1 MGMDPQQPGYG
12 SPPPPPPY
20 GAPVPPVGSAG
31 SQWGPTSMGMEAHIA
46 AGLSYIWILGLI
58 FFFVEKSNRFVRFHA
73 AQAILLGIAGVVLF
87 FVWIVLGVV
96 GTAISIADQTGIVSL
111 AFSCISICI
120 PSLLALG
127 LFVLSVWGLIAGF
140 TGKYVKMPIIG
151 DIAER
156 WAGGP
161 IPA

>member
-1 MGMDPQQPGYG
+1 
-12 SPPPPPPY
+12 
-20 GAPVPPVGSAG
+20 
-31 SQWGPTSMGMEAHIA
+31 MGMEAHIA

-73 AQAILLGIAGVVLF
+73 AQAILLGIGGVVLF
-87 FVWIVLGVV
+87 FIYVVLSIIS
-96 GTAISIADQTGIVSL
+96 ASIATVDQTGIATL
-111 AFSCISICI
+111 AFTCIFSCI
-120 PSLLALG
+120 PLLLSLG
-127 LFVLSVWGLIAGF
+127 LFGLSIWGLIAGF
-140 TGKYVKMPIIG
+140 TGQYVKMPIIG

>member
-1 MGMDPQQPGYG
+1 
-12 SPPPPPPY
+12 
-20 GAPVPPVGSAG
+20 
-31 SQWGPTSMGMEAHIA
+31 MGMEAHIA

-96 GTAISIADQTGIVSL
+96 GTAISVADQTGIVSL
-111 AFSCISICI
+111 AFSCIFTCI

-127 LFVLSVWGLIAGF
+127 LFALSIWGLIAGF

>member
-1 MGMDPQQPGYG
+1 
-12 SPPPPPPY
+12 
-20 GAPVPPVGSAG
+20 
-31 SQWGPTSMGMEAHIA
+31 MEAHIA

-73 AQAILLGIAGVVLF
+73 AQAILLGIGGVVLAI
-87 FVWIVLGVV
+87 VWIVL
-96 GTAISIADQTGIVSL
+96 TAITGALTTVDQSGLATLAFGCIGFCIPVLLWVGLIGVSL
-111 AFSCISICI
+111 
-120 PSLLALG
+120 
-127 LFVLSVWGLIAGF
+127 WGLVAGL
-140 TGKYVKMPIIG
+140 TGQYVKMPIIG

>member
-1 MGMDPQQPGYG
+1 
-12 SPPPPPPY
+12 
-20 GAPVPPVGSAG
+20 
-31 SQWGPTSMGMEAHIA
+31 MGMEAHIA

-73 AQAILLGIAGVVLF
+73 AQAILLGIGGVALYF
-87 FVWIVLGVV
+87 IWIVLGFLSA
-96 GTAISIADQTGIVSL
+96 AIGITDQTGIATL
-111 AFSCISICI
+111 AFSCIFTCI
-120 PSLLALG
+120 PGLLALG
-127 LFVLSVWGLIAGF
+127 LFGLSIWGLISGF

>member
-1 MGMDPQQPGYG
+1 MSPQG
-12 SPPPPPPY
+12 SP
-20 GAPVPPVGSAG
+20 GSK
-31 SQWGPTSMGMEAHIA
+31 WGPTSMGMEAHIA

-73 AQAILLGIAGVVLF
+73 AQAILLGIGGVVLF
-87 FVWIVLGVV
+87 FIVIVLG
-96 GTAISIADQTGIVSL
+96 AISGAIASVDNTGILALASL
-111 AFSCISICI
+111 CIFTCI
-120 PSLLALG
+120 PSLLGLG
-127 LFVLSVWGLIAGF
+127 LFGLSVWGLIAGF
-140 TGKYVKMPIIG
+140 TGQYVKMPIIG

>member
-1 MGMDPQQPGYG
+1 
-12 SPPPPPPY
+12 
-20 GAPVPPVGSAG
+20 
-31 SQWGPTSMGMEAHIA
+31 MGMEAHIA

-73 AQAILLGIAGVVLF
+73 AQAILLLIGGVVLF
-87 FVWIVLGVV
+87 FIWIVLGFISV
-96 GTAISIADQTGIVSL
+96 AISAADQTGFVSL
-111 AFSCISICI
+111 AFSCITTCI
-120 PSLLALG
+120 PALLALG

-140 TGKYVKMPIIG
+140 TGQYVKMPIIG
-151 DIAER
+151 DIAEQ

>member
-1 MGMDPQQPGYG
+1 MGL
-12 SPPPPPPY
+12 
-20 GAPVPPVGSAG
+20 
-31 SQWGPTSMGMEAHIA
+31 EAHIA

-127 LFVLSVWGLIAGF
+127 LVALSLWGLIAGF
-140 TGKYVKMPIIG
+140 SGNYVKMPIIG

>member
-1 MGMDPQQPGYG
+1 
-12 SPPPPPPY
+12 
-20 GAPVPPVGSAG
+20 
-31 SQWGPTSMGMEAHIA
+31 MGMEAHIA

-73 AQAILLGIAGVVLF
+73 AQAILLGIAGIALYIVDFVVL
-87 FVWIVLGVV
+87 G
-96 GTAISIADQTGIVSL
+96 AISTALFASDSSGILGSASVCV
-111 AFSCISICI
+111 FTCI
-120 PSLLALG
+120 PAILG
-127 LFVLSVWGLIAGF
+127 LVLLGFSVWGLIAGF
-140 TGKYVKMPIIG
+140 TGQYVKMPIIG

>member
-1 MGMDPQQPGYG
+1 
-12 SPPPPPPY
+12 
-20 GAPVPPVGSAG
+20 
-31 SQWGPTSMGMEAHIA
+31 MGMEAHIA

-87 FVWIVLGVV
+87 FVWIVLGIV
-96 GTAISIADQTGIVSL
+96 GTGISIADQTGFVSL
-111 AFSCISICI
+111 AFSCISLCI
-120 PSLLALG
+120 PSLLGLG
-127 LFVLSVWGLIAGF
+127 LFGLSVWGLIAGF

>member
-31 SQWGPTSMGMEAHIA
+31 SKWGPTSIGMEAHIA
-46 AGLSYIWILGLI
+46 AGLSYIWILGII

-73 AQAILLGIAGVVLF
+73 AQSILLGIASIAL
-87 FVWIVLGVV
+87 WIVWFIV
-96 GTAISIADQTGIVSL
+96 GSVLST
-111 AFSCISICI
+111 
-120 PSLLALG
+120 ALG
-127 LFVLSVWGLIAGF
+127 LANTGTAGFAAVCVLSCIPALLGLVIFGFFLWGLIAGF
-140 TGKYVKMPIIG
+140 SGRYLKMPIIG

-156 WAGGP
+156 MAGGP